1 MSIALRDY
9 QRDALSAV
17 ADLCGRGARRLIVAV
32 PTGGGKT
39 IIFAHLAES
48 LGLAPSDK
56 ILILA
61 HRDELVEQAVEKYLT
76 VNPAEMIGVEKG
88 ARRASPMDRVC
99 VASVQTLHNG
109 RIGDFLARFG
119 RPALIVTDEAH
130 HAVAPGY
137 AAIYEACGVT
147 RDGQTIH
154 IGVTATPKRADKI
167 GLDGTFDAVAYSIGI
182 GDLVRRGH
190 LVPLVGYRVRTQTDL
205 DGVRVVAGEF
215 NQGDLGRAV
224 DTPER
229 NARVVQAYDDTT
241 PGRKALVFAASVEHS
256 KNLQRTFVDSGY
268 RAGHV
273 DGEMKLEDRRAVL
286 RAFHDGDLD
295 VLCNCAVLTEGYDE
309 PTIEVVIIA
318 RPTKSTVMYAQMVG
332 RATRLSPGKSK
343 AAVIDMVDA
352 TRKHSVVSLPSLLGL
367 PPSFN
372 LGGRNATDIAER
384 YQRLAD
390 RDPNTATMV
399 QDAATLAM
407 LEGVP
412 NEEQRVKLTRKLLD
426 QAKASNTYISVDLFR
441 PPAMPAD
448 ADEFTRMVWV
458 PLGDDSYRLRLRNA
472 TIHIDGDVVGNY
484 AVVLRHENGT
494 TQNLG
499 SCRGMRDAF
508 THAEAWVRNARGENL
523 AFLEK
528 RVAWRQ
534 KPATPKQLSLLKKFR
549 VKTDP
554 QITSGEASDALDNIM
569 QGLASGKMHAPRRA
583 S

>member
-1 MSIALRDY
+1 VSIVLRDY

-17 ADLCGRGARRLIVAV
+17 ADLCSRGARRLIVAV

-48 LGLAPSDK
+48 LGLGPKDK

-61 HRDELVEQAVEKYLT
+61 HRDELVQQAVDKYQS
-76 VNPAEMIGVEKG
+76 VNPTEMIGVEKG
-88 ARRASPMDRVC
+88 NRRASPMDRVC

-109 RIGDFLARFG
+109 RIADFLARFG

-137 AAIYEACGVT
+137 AAIYEACQVT
-147 RDGQTIH
+147 RDGETIH

-167 GLDGTFDAVAYSIGI
+167 GLDGAFDAVAYSIGI
-182 GDLVRRGH
+182 GDLVKRGH
-190 LVPLVGYRVRTQTDL
+190 LVPLVGYRVRTQTNL
-205 DGVRVVAGEF
+205 DGVKVLAGEF
-215 NQGDLGRAV
+215 NQRDLAEAV

-241 PGRKALVFAASVEHS
+241 PGRKALVFAATVAHS
-256 KNLQRTFVDSGY
+256 KNLRQTFIDAGY

-273 DGEMKLEDRRAVL
+273 DGEMKIEERRAIL
-286 RAFHDGDLD
+286 QAFHDGDLD

-332 RATRLSPGKSK
+332 RATRLSPNKTK

-352 TRKHSVVSLPSLLGL
+352 SRKHSVVSLPSLLGL

-372 LGGRNATDIAER
+372 LGGRDATNIAER

-390 RDPNTATMV
+390 RDPDVAAMV

-407 LEGVP
+407 LEGIP
-412 NEEQRVKLTRKLLD
+412 SDEQRAKLTRKLLD

-458 PLGDDSYRLRLRNA
+458 PQGDDAYRLRLTNA
-472 TIHIDGDVVGNY
+472 TMVIEGDVVGNY
-484 AVVLRHENGT
+484 RVTVRRESGAIT
-494 TQNLG
+494 NLG
-499 SCRGMRDAF
+499 TFHGMREAF
-508 THAEAWVRNARGENL
+508 TAGEAWVRGQRGENL
-523 AFLEK
+523 NFLDK

-534 KPATPKQLSLLKKFR
+534 KPATPKQISLLKRYRIKADASM
-549 VKTDP
+549 TA
-554 QITSGEASDALDNIM
+554 GEASDALDHIM
-569 QGLASGKMHAPRRA
+569 QGLASGTIHARRRA
-583 S
+583 